1 MTRPGPIH
9 AVKILNNDKDIFA
22 GEWETGNIASS
33 HRALN
38 KITTGILTTFN
49 RRRTNTSFQRD
60 VYSSNR

>member
-1 MTRPGPIH
+1 MTRSGLID
-9 AVKILNNDKDIFA
+9 AVKISNNDIFA
-22 GEWETGNIASS
+22 VEWETGNIASS
-33 HRALN
+33 HRTLN